1 MNSLVSIIIPCYIQ
15 AQYLD
20 ETLQSVLAQTYDKW
34 ECIIVN
40 DGSPDITDEVAKVW
54 LDRDNRFKYIYK
66 ENGGLSSARN
76 AGLRV
81 AMGDFIQFLDADDYL
96 DSRKLEF
103 SLKAVQFD
111 IENNIIISNFR
122 MFVNDPAQS
131 SIPYCKLSAD
141 LFNFDKLLYDWENG
155 FTIPIHCGFFAV
167 SLFLHFRFPEEL
179 KAKED
184 WILWILIYKNN
195 CKTIFID
202 RPLALY
208 RKNSNSMTQSVD
220 MLDDFIR
227 AYQYLKPYLS
237 AEEYQKLT
245 IVLLTRYYKSAG
257 YFKGR
262 LNQVKVTNT
271 YRLGFLLKKIVL
283 KLRILKTCKYFFEKL
298 IK

>member
-208 RKNSNSMTQSVD
+208 RKNPNSMTQSVD

>member
-1 MNSLVSIIIPCYIQ
+1 MKSLVSIIIPCYNQ
-15 AQYLD
+15 GHFLH
-20 ETLQSVLAQTYDKW
+20 ETLESVLNQTYSNW

-40 DGSPDITDEVAKVW
+40 DGSTDITDEVAKEW
-54 LDRDNRFKYIYK
+54 LIKDTRFKYIYK

-76 AGLRV
+76 AGLKV
-81 AMGDFIQFLDADDYL
+81 AKGDFIQFLDADDYL

-103 SLKAVQFD
+103 SLNAIQVE
-111 IENNIIISNFR
+111 IENNIVISNFR
-122 MFVNDPAQS
+122 MFDNDPAQS
-131 SIPYCKLSAD
+131 STPYCKLSAD

-155 FTIPIHCGFFAV
+155 FTIPIHCGFFDI
-167 SLFLHFRFPEEL
+167 SLFRDFRFPEEL

-195 CKTIFID
+195 CKTTFID
-202 RPLALY
+202 KPLALY
-208 RKNSNSMTQSVD
+208 RKNPHSMTQSVD
-220 MLDDFIR
+220 MLNDFIR
-227 AYQYLKPYLS
+227 AYQYLQPYLS

-245 IVLLTRYYKSAG
+245 IVLLSRYYKSAG

-283 KLRILKTCKYFFEKL
+283 KLRILKPCKYFFEKL